1 MLKKINEKRRLTICI
16 VCLSLFIY
24 TLSVVFSA
32 QINALDSIIIYRNE
46 FMSSVFKI
54 ITCFGDWYTIV
65 IITLLSLF
73 LKNKKYFKYITL
85 NAIVITFT
93 NQILKIIIHRPR
105 PNINNRIINA
115 LGYSYPSGHA
125 MISTAFYGF
134 IFYLVWKSNLRMCY
148 KIIINSL
155 IVILIISICF
165 SRVYLGV
172 HYLTDVIAGS
182 SLSMIYLCI
191 YTYLLNKKK
200 VWG

>member
-16 VCLSLFIY
+16 VCLSLFAY
-24 TLSVVFSA
+24 TLSVAFSI

-54 ITCFGDWYTIV
+54 ITCLGNWYTIV

-73 LKNKKYFKYITL
+73 LKNKKYFKYIAL
-85 NAIVITFT
+85 NTIVITFT

-105 PNINNRIINA
+105 PDINNRIINA

-134 IFYLVWKSNLRMCY
+134 IFYLVWKSNLKMCY

-172 HYLTDVIAGS
+172 HYITDVIAGS

>member
-1 MLKKINEKRRLTICI
+1 MLKRIKEKRRLTICI
-16 VCLSLFIY
+16 VCLSLFVY
-24 TLSVVFSA
+24 TLSVAFSTE
-32 QINALDSIIIYRNE
+32 INKLDNIIILRNE
-46 FMSSVFKI
+46 FMSSIFKV

-73 LKNKKYFKYITL
+73 IKNKKYFKYITL
-85 NAIVITFT
+85 NAIVITIT
-93 NQILKIIIHRPR
+93 NQMLKIIIHRPR
-105 PNINNRIINA
+105 PSINNRVINA

-134 IFYLVWKSNLRMCY
+134 IFYLVWKSNLKTCY

-172 HYLTDVIAGS
+172 HYITDVIAGS